1 MTSMFP
7 PSLPSAVSQAASY
20 AAIGG
25 ASASPAGAVGG
36 AGRAS
41 GLNGLTGLA
50 GSGRGEDVLLRAE
63 VEPEARGLGV
73 LAHAERVLA
82 ALAPSGAAGAAEA
95 PAR

>member
-25 ASASPAGAVGG
+25 ACASPSGAVGG

-41 GLNGLTGLA
+41 GLSGLA
-50 GSGRGEDVLLRAE
+50 GLAESGCGEGVLLRAE

-82 ALAPSGAAGAAEA
+82 ALAASGAEEA
-95 PAR
+95 SGR